1 MFANITFRGE
11 IIRIKK
17 LQIQKNM
24 LNVGTYD
31 SCEYDARGEA
41 NNAKWTS
48 GFTTTGLYSVQLNKG
63 ACPHYVTHDENVA

>member
-1 MFANITFRGE
+1 MS
-11 IIRIKK
+11 
-17 LQIQKNM
+17 
-24 LNVGTYD
+24 NVGTYD